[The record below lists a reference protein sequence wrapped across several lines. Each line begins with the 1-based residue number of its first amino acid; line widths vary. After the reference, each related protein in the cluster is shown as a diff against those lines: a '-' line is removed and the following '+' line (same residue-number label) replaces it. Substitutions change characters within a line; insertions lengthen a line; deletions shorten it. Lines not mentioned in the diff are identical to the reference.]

1 MDLNRVAV
9 FARVVEGNGFTAAAK
24 ALGLPKSS
32 VSRAVTLLE
41 AELGVRLLQRS
52 TRKVSLTEAGSAF
65 YERAARGLAGVEEA
79 ALAVADMQ
87 GALRG
92 PIRMTSPADAGD
104 RLLGPALARF
114 LRRHPRVQVELV
126 LTGRIVDLV
135 AEGFDLALRAGHL
148 RDGSLIARKVGD
160 TAGGVFASPRYL
172 SRHGEPARLDDL
184 AAHRC
189 VLFRPTRGRS
199 VWTLK
204 GPAGE
209 EHVEVRGPLGAD
221 DLSFVRRALLGGPA
235 RTPAAF
241 VPGLRRA
248 HSPRLPLVP
257 LRASPRRRVSRLPDH
272 VAERHAQAAARGTR
286 PRAQRAHGQE
296 HRERRA
302 LERENLGLS
311 RA

>member
-9 FARVVEGNGFTAAAK
+9 FARVVEVNGFTAAAK

-65 YERAARGLAGVEEA
+65 YERASRGLAGVEEA

-87 GALRG
+87 GSLRG

-114 LRRHPRVQVELV
+114 LRRHPRVHVELV

-160 TAGGVFASPRYL
+160 TEGGVFASPRYL
-172 SRHGEPARLDDL
+172 SRHGEPARLEDL

-221 DLSFVRRALLGGPA
+221 DLSFVRRALLGGIGVGILPSFTCA
-235 RTPAAF
+235 RDVERGRLVRLLPSYRAFDAPIHLVYPSARYVPRRVAAF
-241 VPGLRRA
+241 RDFLIT
-248 HSPRLPLVP
+248 SLSDTLKPRP
-257 LRASPRRRVSRLPDH
+257 A
-272 VAERHAQAAARGTR
+272 
-286 PRAQRAHGQE
+286 
-296 HRERRA
+296 
-302 LERENLGLS
+302 
-311 RA
+311 